1 MNETQSPAF
10 AKASAVAKALADR
23 SAGREKRKAKKNVGQ
38 SLIELLV
45 ALGVFVISISAGFQ
59 LFFGGQNLSIDSANI
74 GLASDYGQEAVEAVR
89 TIQDRNWAELTDGS
103 HGLVFQ
109 NNEWMF
115 GSSSVSESR
124 DIFTRTIAVGTIDA
138 NTKIATTTI
147 TWQTD
152 PLRTQTVELVERLTN
167 WQEPSKGC
175 VSDPI
180 SGNWAAPRVI
190 GSADIGAGNSGTD
203 VALKLPYA
211 FVSGTAS
218 TASKP
223 DLFVFNTTN
232 ETAPALVTSINIG
245 SGGINALYV
254 KDNYLYA
261 ASPNDNTELLI
272 FNITDPANPAQV
284 GSYNMT
290 GSSDAFGVAAFG
302 NTVAVGRSESAT
314 YELTF
319 FNVTN
324 PASPSIISQITTGGA
339 VRDFYVAYKKLYL
352 ISDESDADVW
362 IYDITDTANPTL
374 ITAYDIPGTTEDRTV
389 YVQEKGGTNI
399 LVGNEG
405 DELITIGATNTA
417 QMYVR
422 DRINLGSDINDITCV
437 ESDLLF
443 LATDNSTKE
452 FLIVNGANPDDLVEY
467 ASLNF
472 SQVASGIEYALNR
485 IYVSVR
491 SNDAFKIVGP
501 Q

>member
-1 MNETQSPAF
+1 MNKQNE
-10 AKASAVAKALADR
+10 
-23 SAGREKRKAKKNVGQ
+23 GQ

-45 ALGVFVISISAGFQ
+45 ALGIFVMSISAGFQ
-59 LFFGGQNLSIDSANI
+59 LFFGGQNLSIDSANV

-89 TIQDRNWAELTDGS
+89 TIQDRNWSELTDGS

-115 GSSSVSESR
+115 GSSSANESR
-124 DIFTRTIAVGTIDA
+124 DIFTRTIAVGTVDS

-167 WQEPSKGC
+167 YQEPLKGC

-203 VALKLPYA
+203 LALKLPYV

-223 DLFVFNTTN
+223 DLFVFNVTN
-232 ETAPALVTSINIG
+232 EAAPSLVQSINIG

-272 FNITDPANPAQV
+272 FNIADPANPNQV

-290 GSSDAFGVAAFG
+290 GSSNAVAVAAFG
-302 NTVAVGRSESAT
+302 DTVAVGRLDSAT

-319 FNVTN
+319 FNVTD
-324 PASPSIISQITTGGA
+324 PASPSIISQIATDGT
-339 VRDFYVAYKKLYL
+339 VYDFYVAYKELYL
-352 ISDESDADVW
+352 VSEESDPDVW
-362 IYDITDTANPTL
+362 IYDITDTLNPTL
-374 ITAYDIPGTTEDRTV
+374 ITNYDIPGETEDRTI

-405 DELITIGATNTA
+405 NELITIGATNTA
-417 QMYVR
+417 QMFVR
-422 DRINLGSDINDITCV
+422 DRIDIGNDVNDITCV
-437 ESDLLF
+437 EGDLLF

-452 FLIVNGANPDDLVEY
+452 FLIINGADPDNLVEY
-467 ASLNF
+467 SYLNF
-472 SQVASGIEYALNR
+472 PQVASGIEYAMNR
-485 IYVSVR
+485 VYVSVR

>member
-1 MNETQSPAF
+1 MKHET
-10 AKASAVAKALADR
+10 
-23 SAGREKRKAKKNVGQ
+23 GQ

-45 ALGVFVISISAGFQ
+45 ALGIFVISVSAGFQ
-59 LFFGGQNLSIDSANI
+59 LFFGGQNLSVDSANV

-103 HGLVFQ
+103 HSLVFK

-115 GSSSVSESR
+115 GSSSTSESK
-124 DIFTRTIAVGTIDA
+124 DMFTRTIAVGTVDA

-203 VALKLPYA
+203 VALKLPYV
-211 FVSGTAS
+211 FISGTAS
-218 TASKP
+218 TANKP
-223 DLFVFNTTN
+223 DLFVFNVTN
-232 ETAPALVTSINIG
+232 EASPALVRSLDIG
-245 SGGINALYV
+245 AGGINAMYI

-261 ASPNDNTELLI
+261 ASPNDNAELLI
-272 FNITDPANPAQV
+272 FNITDPTNPTQV

-290 GSSDAFGVAAFG
+290 GSADAFGVAAFG
-302 NTVAVGRSESAT
+302 NTVAVGRSNSAT

-324 PASPSIISQITTGGA
+324 PASPSIISQVTTNGT

-352 ISDESDADVW
+352 VSEESDADIW

-374 ITAYDIPGTTEDRTV
+374 ITTYDIPGTTEDRTV
-389 YVQEKGGTNI
+389 YLQEKGGTNI
-399 LVGNEG
+399 LVGNAG
-405 DELITIGATNTA
+405 NELITIGATNTA

-422 DRINLGSDINDITCV
+422 DRIDLGNDVNDIACV
-437 ESDLLF
+437 EGDLLF
-443 LATDNSTKE
+443 LATANSTKE
-452 FLIVNGANPDDLVEY
+452 FLIVNGANPDNLVEY
-467 ASLNF
+467 SSLNF
-472 SQVASGIEYALNR
+472 SQVASGIEYAMNR
-485 IYVSVR
+485 VYVSVR

>member
-1 MNETQSPAF
+1 MTEAQNET
-10 AKASAVAKALADR
+10 
-23 SAGREKRKAKKNVGQ
+23 RKAKNIQGQ

-45 ALGVFVISISAGFQ
+45 ALGIFVISLSAGFQ
-59 LFFGGQNLSIDSANI
+59 LFFGGQSLSVDSANV
-74 GLASDYGQEAVEAVR
+74 GLASDYGQEAVDAVR
-89 TIQDRNWAELTDGS
+89 TIQDRNWDELTDGS

-115 GSSSVSESR
+115 GSSSTSESE
-124 DIFTRTIAVGTIDA
+124 DIFTRTVTIGAIDA

-147 TWQTD
+147 SWQTD

-167 WQEPSKGC
+167 WQEPLKGC

-203 VALKLPYA
+203 VALKLPHV
-211 FVSGTAS
+211 FISGTAS

-223 DLFVFNTTN
+223 DLFVFNATN
-232 ETAPALVTSINIG
+232 EAAPVLVTSINIG
-245 SGGINALYV
+245 SGGINAIYV

-261 ASPNDNTELLI
+261 ASPNDNTELLVFDI
-272 FNITDPANPAQV
+272 ANPASPNQV

-290 GSSDAFGVAAFG
+290 GSSDAVGVAAFG
-302 NTVAVGRSESAT
+302 NTVAIGRLGSAT

-319 FNVTN
+319 FNVADPAN
-324 PASPSIISQITTGGA
+324 PVVISQITTGGA
-339 VRDFYVAYKKLYL
+339 VRDFYVAYKELYL
-352 ISDESDADVW
+352 VSEESDPDLW

-374 ITAYDIPGTTEDRTV
+374 ITNYDIPGATEDRTV
-389 YVQEKGGTNI
+389 YVQEKGGTNV

-405 DELITIGATNTA
+405 DELIAIGATNTA

-422 DRINLGSDINDITCV
+422 DRINIGNDVNDITCV
-437 ESDLLF
+437 EGDLLF

-452 FLIVNGANPDDLVEY
+452 FLIINGADPDNLVEY
-467 ASLNF
+467 SFLNF
-472 SQVASGIEYALNR
+472 PQVANGIEYALNR
-485 IYVSVR
+485 VYVSVR